1 MRRVAIHQPN
11 YLPWIG
17 YFKKMSLCDVFVIL
31 DNVQFSKDSYTQRT
45 EVRTRKGWMWLT
57 IPIQKEEHF
66 KLIKDVSLPKN
77 NKWRKKH
84 WLSIHSNYAKTKHF
98 EDFNNFFKDVYL
110 DYGIDTLQDFNEK
123 FIIYMSDI
131 FDIHPEIVRAS
142 ELNIES
148 ELKKSDLLIEIIKN
162 IGGDVYIS
170 GTGGENYIEEE
181 KFKKEGIG
189 VDYFKFQ
196 PFVYPQR
203 WAGFEPYMSAIDV
216 LFNMGKDGIESD
228 YSES

>member
-162 IGGDVYIS
+162 IGGDVYVS
-170 GTGGENYIEEE
+170 GAGGENYIEEE
-181 KFKKEGIG
+181 KFKKEGIEIE
-189 VDYFKFQ
+189 YFKFQ

-203 WAGFEPYMSAIDV
+203 WTGFEHYMSAIDL
-216 LFNMGKDGIESD
+216 LFNMGKYGIDSD
-228 YSES
+228 NSER

>member
-31 DNVQFSKDSYTQRT
+31 DNVQFSKNSYTQRT
-45 EVRTRKGWMWLT
+45 KIRTREGWLWLT
-57 IPIQKEEHF
+57 IPIQRGEHF
-66 KLIKDVSLPKN
+66 KVIKDISLPIDN
-77 NKWRKKH
+77 TWRKKH
-84 WLSIHSNYAKTKHF
+84 WLSIHRNYAKTEHF
-98 EDFNNFFKDVYL
+98 EDFGDFFKSVYL
-110 DYGIDTLQDFNEK
+110 DYSIDMLQDFNEK

-131 FDIHPEIVRAS
+131 FGIHPKIVRAS

-148 ELKKSDLLIEIIKN
+148 ELRKSDLLVEIIKN
-162 IGGDVYIS
+162 MGGDVYIS

-189 VDYFKFQ
+189 IDYFKFQ

-203 WAGFEPYMSAIDV
+203 WAGFEPYMSAIDA
-216 LFNMGKDGIESD
+216 LFNVGKDGID
-228 YSES
+228 Q